1 MISDV
6 ANYKECN
13 KYPCIDRF
21 HQLMNKK
28 NYTPNRGNKYNSE
41 QSSGCISCMGT
52 NVGSQYVCPDVKL
65 GCQCPGIQEMPL
77 GDWFQKQQP
86 TEPNPAC
93 KTCQGDSHGNPRLNV
108 CKTCQPILGRYSTG
122 FCPDFSLCSHNPCEK
137 KTIEGF
143 SCCSTDEKPDCG
155 DTVIP
160 VHNWQYDPNETKIK
174 MSPNNIMSCKKRNS
188 CGCSSNPDM
197 SNISNKLDALLN
209 KNTKPIIVVN
219 KKDSCGSSCGCDDP
233 CNCEGFQNANVNA
246 NVNTNANVNANVN
259 VNANYRNHYDMCGTY
274 KKICPYV
281 KEDRDHSY
289 RHCDCNRPISWY
301 FDTSEPHV
309 GNRPIYKRL
318 ATTCQV
324 PDSITNDTINHLP
337 EALLCTDKQPWDE
350 TCC

>member
-6 ANYKECN
+6 ANYKSPNEVGGN
-13 KYPCIDRF
+13 NIRCIDRF

-28 NYTPNRGNKYNSE
+28 NNNS
-41 QSSGCISCMGT
+41 SCMGT

-65 GCQCPGIQEMPL
+65 GCQCSGIQEMPL

-93 KTCQGDSHGNPRLNV
+93 KTCQ
-108 CKTCQPILGRYSTG
+108 PILGRYSTG
-122 FCPDFSLCSHNPCEK
+122 FCPDFSLFSHNPCENK
-137 KTIEGF
+137 NVQVEEFT
-143 SCCSTDEKPDCG
+143 CCSTDEKPDCG
-155 DTVIP
+155 DTIIP

-197 SNISNKLDALLN
+197 RNISNKLDALLN

-219 KKDSCGSSCGCDDP
+219 KKDSCGCDDP
-233 CNCEGFQNANVNA
+233 CNCEGFKNANVDV

-289 RHCDCNRPISWY
+289 RHCDCNRPLSWY

-309 GNRPIYKRL
+309 GNRPIHKRL

-337 EALLCTDKQPWDE
+337 EALLGTDKQPWDE
-350 TCC
+350 TCY